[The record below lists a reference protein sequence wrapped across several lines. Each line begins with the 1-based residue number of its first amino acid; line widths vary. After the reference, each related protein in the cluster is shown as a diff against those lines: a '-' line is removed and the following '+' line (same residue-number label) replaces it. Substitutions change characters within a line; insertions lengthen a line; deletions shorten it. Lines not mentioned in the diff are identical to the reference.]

1 MTRRSCMCSSICL
14 YQRANV
20 ADADVIDVSVEV
32 NEIDDS
38 GLEQVD

>member
-1 MTRRSCMCSSICL
+1 MYVFVHLPVPKSQCCL
-14 YQRANV
+14 
-20 ADADVIDVSVEV
+20 ADVIDVSVEV

>member
-1 MTRRSCMCSSICL
+1 MCSSICL

-20 ADADVIDVSVEV
+20 ADVIDVSVEV

>member
-1 MTRRSCMCSSICL
+1 MFPSICL

-20 ADADVIDVSVEV
+20 AVADVIDVSVEV

-38 GLEQVD
+38 GLE

>member
-1 MTRRSCMCSSICL
+1 MCSSICL

-20 ADADVIDVSVEV
+20 AVAVADVIDVSVEV

>member
-20 ADADVIDVSVEV
+20 AVADVIDVSVEV
-32 NEIDDS
+32 DEIDDS